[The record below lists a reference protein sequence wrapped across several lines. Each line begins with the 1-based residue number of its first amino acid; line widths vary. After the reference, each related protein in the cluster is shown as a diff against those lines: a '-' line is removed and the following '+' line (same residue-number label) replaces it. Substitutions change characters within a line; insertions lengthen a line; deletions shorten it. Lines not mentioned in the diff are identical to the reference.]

1 MTVLFFYSLP
11 FRKPLE
17 KGIIGKF
24 VKGDLIGFDYDNKKI
39 LIAKVQDKIF
49 DVHFGYRYLEYLSTI
64 DNNSNIII
72 ASLTTEKK
80 KK

>member
-1 MTVLFFYSLP
+1 LISLVIVYP
-11 FRKPLE
+11 NMGWIKVCYADSLS
-17 KGIIGKF
+17 
-24 VKGDLIGFDYDNKKI
+24 KGDLIGFDYDNKKI